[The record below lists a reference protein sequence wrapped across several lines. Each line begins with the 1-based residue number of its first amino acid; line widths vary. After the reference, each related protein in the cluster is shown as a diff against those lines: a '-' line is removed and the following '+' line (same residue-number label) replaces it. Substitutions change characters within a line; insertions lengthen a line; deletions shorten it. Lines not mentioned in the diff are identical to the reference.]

1 MDELRRFCVRMLG
14 DGPAAAAAVAQVG
27 STGST
32 GAGDRVDVLSRA
44 VTACRERRA
53 PAPAASA
60 ETGPAPA
67 AAASAE
73 TGPAPEVDGPGAPT
87 GAAPEVDGPEAP
99 TGAAAE
105 PAPEELAG
113 AVARELAAATAR
125 LPGSQSEALA
135 LRELIGLPYDE
146 LAGVM
151 SVDPEAVP
159 VMLARARIGL
169 RAELRGNP
177 GPAPD
182 CPEHERALRTI
193 ALRQDGQ
200 AVSAA
205 DDDWLIEHLGHCRGC
220 GRAHSSMLEASACYR
235 AWSDE

>member
-14 DGPAAAAAVAQVG
+14 DGPAADAAVAQVG

-32 GAGDRVDVLSRA
+32 GTGDRVDILGRA
-44 VTACRERRA
+44 VTACRQRRA
-53 PAPAASA
+53 PAADASA
-60 ETGPAPA
+60 EAR
-67 AAASAE
+67 
-73 TGPAPEVDGPGAPT
+73 PAPEVDGAG
-87 GAAPEVDGPEAP
+87 AP

-113 AVARELAAATAR
+113 AVARELAAASAR

-135 LRELIGLPYDE
+135 LRELVGLPYDE

-151 SVDPEAVP
+151 SVDLEALP

-169 RAELRGNP
+169 RDELRGSP
-177 GPAPD
+177 EPAPD

-200 AVSAA
+200 PVSAA

-220 GRAHSSMLEASACYR
+220 GRAHSAMLEASACYR
-235 AWSDE
+235 AWTDA